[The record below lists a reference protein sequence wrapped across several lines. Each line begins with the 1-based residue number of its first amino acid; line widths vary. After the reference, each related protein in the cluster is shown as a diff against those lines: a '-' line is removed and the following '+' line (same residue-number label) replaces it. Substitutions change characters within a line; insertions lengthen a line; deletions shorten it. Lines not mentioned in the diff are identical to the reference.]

1 METRA
6 VERFDML
13 FIVAF
18 FVFYEYICCFIGF
31 VAARFHGLGAV
42 APVVISRTHQAGDF
56 AGCERK

>member
-18 FVFYEYICCFIGF
+18 FVFYEYICCFRGF
-31 VAARFHGLGAV
+31 VAARFHCLGAAV
-42 APVVISRTHQAGDF
+42 PVVISRINRGHDF
-56 AGCERK
+56 AG